1 MWIDQPGVGKPVVSI
16 EFGGTP
22 EEYLKNH
29 RFPMLLFSMG
39 DFTLDILVKLGIFS
53 RFFSEL
59 MGWYR
64 HWQRLEAAEAQLAEK
79 DQQVGNLDTM
89 MRQKGDLVMPD
100 DGVIFLPCQI
110 IWHLIPLMP
119 K

>member
-1 MWIDQPGVGKPVVSI
+1 MVKPVVSI
-16 EFGGTP
+16 EFGAH
-22 EEYLKNH
+22 LKNH

-39 DFTLDILVKLGIFS
+39 NFTLDILVKLGIFS
-53 RFFSEL
+53 RFFCGL

-89 MRQKGDLVMPD
+89 MRQKGDLVMPH
-100 DGVIFLPCQI
+100 DGMIFLPCQI
-110 IWHLIPLMP
+110 IWHLIPCDA
-119 K
+119 